1 MCVCVCGRGG
11 AGAGGTGG
19 CAPATCAPTAAQPLP
34 IALPPLSSRTSS
46 DCSRG
51 RQGIPAL
58 VLLDGAT
65 GEIISKDGCKIVS
78 SDGIAGFSW
87 KDGVSGGGSKGGN
100 GGPGDT
106 VFRALAAT
114 GVEIP
119 EDLSALSLRE
129 LKGLLLQ
136 CQVSQV
142 DICTCAHGQRNRDR
156 QTDRAR
162 ARERARDGESQS
174 DREGVSSTEPPT
186 SALWACFYRHLATT

>member
-1 MCVCVCGRGG
+1 MGGRVGVLL
-11 AGAGGTGG
+11 
-19 CAPATCAPTAAQPLP
+19 ATCAPTAAQLLPNRSSISAQPLP
-34 IALPPLSSRTSS
+34 IALPPLPSRASS
-46 DCSRG
+46 DCSPG

-65 GEIISKDGCKIVS
+65 GEIISKDGRTIVS

-87 KDGVSGGGSKGGN
+87 KDGVFGGGSKGGN

-106 VFRALAAT
+106 VFRAPAVT

-142 DICTCAHGQRNRDR
+142 DICICAHEQRNRDR
-156 QTDRAR
+156 QTERACARARERETERAR
-162 ARERARDGESQS
+162 AREKSSIES
-174 DREGVSSTEPPT
+174 PT
-186 SALWACFYRHLATT
+186 SALWACSIVT

>member
-1 MCVCVCGRGG
+1 MCVCVRGG
-11 AGAGGTGG
+11 GGGDGWAGG
-19 CAPATCAPTAAQPLP
+19 CALFATCFPTAAQSLPNRCPL
-34 IALPPLSSRTSS
+34 LSPPSLL
-46 DCSRG
+46 G

-65 GEIISKDGCKIVS
+65 GEIISKDGHTIVS

-106 VFRALAAT
+106 VFRAPAAT
-114 GVEIP
+114 GVGIP

-142 DICTCAHGQRNRDR
+142 DICICAHGQRNRDR
-156 QTDRAR
+156 Q
-162 ARERARDGESQS
+162 RERARASE
-174 DREGVSSTEPPT
+174 RERRRERAREKMFQV
-186 SALWACFYRHLATT
+186 

>member
-1 MCVCVCGRGG
+1 MCVCVCVCGEGGRV
-11 AGAGGTGG
+11 
-19 CAPATCAPTAAQPLP
+19 CVLLATCAPTAAQSLP
-34 IALPPLSSRTSS
+34 NRCLTAAHCSPPPSRASS

-65 GEIISKDGCKIVS
+65 GEIISKDGRTIVS

-106 VFRALAAT
+106 VFRAPAAT
-114 GVEIP
+114 GVGIS

-142 DICTCAHGQRNRDR
+142 
-156 QTDRAR
+156 
-162 ARERARDGESQS
+162 ERVCVVYWYSIQ
-174 DREGVSSTEPPT
+174 
-186 SALWACFYRHLATT
+186 

>member
-1 MCVCVCGRGG
+1 M
-11 AGAGGTGG
+11 
-19 CAPATCAPTAAQPLP
+19 CAPCNLRPNCCPTAAQSLPNRCPL
-34 IALPPLSSRTSS
+34 LSPPSLL
-46 DCSRG
+46 G

-65 GEIISKDGCKIVS
+65 GEIISKDGRTIVS

-106 VFRALAAT
+106 VFRAPAAT

-142 DICTCAHGQRNRDR
+142 DICICAHGQRNRDR
-156 QTDRAR
+156 QRERAR
-162 ARERARDGESQS
+162 ARERERRRESARKD
-174 DREGVSSTEPPT
+174 VSSIESPT
-186 SALWACFYRHLATT
+186 SALWACPIVT

>member
-1 MCVCVCGRGG
+1 MS
-11 AGAGGTGG
+11 
-19 CAPATCAPTAAQPLP
+19 AP
-34 IALPPLSSRTSS
+34 SRASS

-65 GEIISKDGCKIVS
+65 GEIISKDGRTIVS

-106 VFRALAAT
+106 VFRAPAVT

-142 DICTCAHGQRNRDR
+142 DICICAHGQRNRDR
-156 QTDRAR
+156 QTERACAL
-162 ARERARDGESQS
+162 ARERERWRERERERSQ
-174 DREGVSSTEPPT
+174 V
-186 SALWACFYRHLATT
+186 

>member
-1 MCVCVCGRGG
+1 VLL
-11 AGAGGTGG
+11 
-19 CAPATCAPTAAQPLP
+19 ATCAPTAAQLLPNRCSIAAQPLP
-34 IALPPLSSRTSS
+34 IAPPPSLL
-46 DCSRG
+46 G

-65 GEIISKDGCKIVS
+65 GEIISKDGRTIVS

-106 VFRALAAT
+106 VFRAPAAT

-142 DICTCAHGQRNRDR
+142 DICICAHGQRNRDR
-156 QTDRAR
+156 QRAR
-162 ARERARDGESQS
+162 ARERERERRRERAREKMFQ
-174 DREGVSSTEPPT
+174 V
-186 SALWACFYRHLATT
+186 

>member
-1 MCVCVCGRGG
+1 VS
-11 AGAGGTGG
+11 
-19 CAPATCAPTAAQPLP
+19 AP
-34 IALPPLSSRTSS
+34 SRASS

-51 RQGIPAL
+51 RQGMPAL

-65 GEIISKDGCKIVS
+65 GEIISKDGRKIVS

-106 VFRALAAT
+106 VFRAPAAT

-142 DICTCAHGQRNRDR
+142 DICICAHGQRNRKTETDR
-156 QTDRAR
+156 QSARAR
-162 ARERARDGESQS
+162 ARERDGERESE
-174 DREGVSSTEPPT
+174 REGVSSIESRT
-186 SALWACFYRHLATT
+186 SALWACFYRHLTTT

>member
-1 MCVCVCGRGG
+1 M
-11 AGAGGTGG
+11 TH
-19 CAPATCAPTAAQPLP
+19 TT
-34 IALPPLSSRTSS
+34 T
-46 DCSRG
+46 G

-65 GEIISKDGCKIVS
+65 GEIISKDGRKIVS

-87 KDGVSGGGSKGGN
+87 KDRVSGGGSKGGN

-106 VFRALAAT
+106 VFRAPAAT

-129 LKGLLLQ
+129 LKCLLLQ

-142 DICTCAHGQRNRDR
+142 DICVCATWTEEQR
-156 QTDRAR
+156 QTERAR
-162 ARERARDGESQS
+162 ARERERERDGESES
-174 DREGVSSTEPPT
+174 EREGVSSIESLT
-186 SALWACFYRHLATT
+186 SALWACSSSSIVT